1 MSTVRI
7 AIIIGGCLVLGGCV
21 PVTGAKSV
29 VALVISIVAIVGAAM
44 GIIQSNHED
53 SVFKKAREL
62 DETITAHEAE
72 YHQPRAE

>member
-1 MSTVRI
+1 MSTVKI
-7 AIIIGGCLVLGGCV
+7 AIIIGVCLVLGGCV